1 MSKEQVEIWISVK
14 YRWFCLGLNAVWKR
28 CLSVQRNVRIQPR
41 QLTFLDI
48 SRYNITRYR
57 TQYEG
62 KTSLRLG
69 SHERCPYRPQ
79 RACYGCLSWDIR
91 RKYTAI
97 YRERSGGYGDRWTL
111 NGFPAQRASTAENRP
126 ISWRHHEVE
135 SILYAVRYFPQKYHQ
150 RIFCTLFC
158 IFMSFLAIN
167 IYLSNVRYHNKL
179 YKILMRGEYRH
190 KCVNKLVG
198 VWENGRYDELVK
210 NGTF

>member
-1 MSKEQVEIWISVK
+1 MLNYRQSDRKEQVEIWISVK

-57 TQYEG
+57 AQYEG

-97 YRERSGGYGDRWTL
+97 YRERSGGTVIDGFWTDSQHKGPALKKIGPYHDVTVRWKVFYML
-111 NGFPAQRASTAENRP
+111 CD
-126 ISWRHHEVE
+126 ISRKNTTSE
-135 SILYAVRYFPQKYHQ
+135 SFVRYFV
-150 RIFCTLFC
+150 
-158 IFMSFLAIN
+158 FLCN
-167 IYLSNVRYHNKL
+167 S
-179 YKILMRGEYRH
+179 
-190 KCVNKLVG
+190 
-198 VWENGRYDELVK
+198 
-210 NGTF
+210 